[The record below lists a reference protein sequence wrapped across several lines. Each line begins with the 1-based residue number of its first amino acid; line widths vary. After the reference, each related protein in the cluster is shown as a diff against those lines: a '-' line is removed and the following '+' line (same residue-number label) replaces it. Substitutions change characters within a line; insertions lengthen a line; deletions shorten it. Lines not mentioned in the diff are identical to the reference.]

1 MDKQENKEN
10 AVRIQTSIL
19 NGIEKKFLVW
29 MAGKLPQ
36 WVTSDMLTWFGVFGS
51 FVVFLGYVL
60 SNALDNVQWIWLSS
74 LGLVMNWYG
83 DSLDG
88 SIARVRKTQRPLYG
102 FYLDHNIDC
111 VTEFFMF
118 VGFGLSGLCN
128 LWIAMLCYIVYLM
141 LEVYVSI
148 NAHLKNEFKLTYGKM
163 GPTEMRVII
172 IIINT
177 FLIYCEPMHEEL
189 GHTWQLGK
197 LMLAEHVF
205 ITDYIGIGIFLIL
218 ITMYLGSFFKDLK
231 YFAKIDPLHKPA
243 KNDK

>member
-1 MDKQENKEN
+1 MSKEEN

-19 NGIEKKFLVW
+19 NGVEKKVLVW
-29 MAGKLPQ
+29 IAARLPK

-51 FVVFLGYVL
+51 FIVFLGYL
-60 SNALDNVQWIWLSS
+60 LNNLLNAPAWIWLSS
-74 LGLVMNWYG
+74 LGLVFNWFG

-118 VGFGLSGLCN
+118 IGIGLSGMCN
-128 LWIAMLCYIVYLM
+128 LWITMLCFIPYLM

-163 GPTEMRVII
+163 GPTELRLII
-172 IIINT
+172 IICNT
-177 FLIYCEPMHEEL
+177 FLIYSEAMHHEL
-189 GHTWQLGK
+189 GHMWRIGRIV
-197 LMLAEHVF
+197 LAEHVY
-205 ITDYIGIGIFLIL
+205 ILDYIGLAIFVIL
-218 ITMYLGSFFKDLK
+218 MIFYLCSFFKDLH
-231 YFAKIDPLHKPA
+231 YFAKLDPLKKPN
-243 KNDK
+243 KN

>member
-1 MDKQENKEN
+1 MSKEEN

-19 NGIEKKFLVW
+19 NGVEKKVLVW
-29 MAGKLPQ
+29 IAARLPK

-51 FVVFLGYVL
+51 FIVFLGYL
-60 SNALDNVQWIWLSS
+60 LNNLLNAPAWIWLSS
-74 LGLVMNWYG
+74 LGLVFNWFG

-118 VGFGLSGLCN
+118 IGIGLSGMCN
-128 LWIAMLCYIVYLM
+128 LWITILCFIPYLM

-163 GPTEMRVII
+163 GPTELRLII
-172 IIINT
+172 IICNT
-177 FLIYCEPMHEEL
+177 FLIYSEAMHHEL
-189 GHTWQLGK
+189 GHMWRIGRIV
-197 LMLAEHVF
+197 LAEHVY
-205 ITDYIGIGIFLIL
+205 ILDYIGLAIFVIL
-218 ITMYLGSFFKDLK
+218 MIFYLGSFFKDLH
-231 YFAKIDPLHKPA
+231 YFAKLDPLKKPN
-243 KNDK
+243 KN

>member
-1 MDKQENKEN
+1 MSKEEN

-19 NGIEKKFLVW
+19 NGVEKKVLVW
-29 MAGKLPQ
+29 IAARLPK

-51 FVVFLGYVL
+51 FIVFLGYL
-60 SNALDNVQWIWLSS
+60 LNNLLNAPAWIWLSS
-74 LGLVMNWYG
+74 LGLVFNWFG

-118 VGFGLSGLCN
+118 IGIGLSGMCN
-128 LWIAMLCYIVYLM
+128 LWITMLCFIPYLM

-163 GPTEMRVII
+163 GPTELRLII
-172 IIINT
+172 IICNT
-177 FLIYCEPMHEEL
+177 FLIYSEAMHHEL
-189 GHTWQLGK
+189 GHMWHIGRIV
-197 LMLAEHVF
+197 LAEHVY
-205 ITDYIGIGIFLIL
+205 ILDYIGLAIFVIL
-218 ITMYLGSFFKDLK
+218 MIFYLGSFFKDLH
-231 YFAKIDPLHKPA
+231 YFAKLDPLKKPN
-243 KNDK
+243 KN

>member
-1 MDKQENKEN
+1 MSKEEN

-19 NGIEKKFLVW
+19 NGVEKKVLVW
-29 MAGKLPQ
+29 IAARLPK

-51 FVVFLGYVL
+51 FIVFLGYVL
-60 SNALDNVQWIWLSS
+60 NNLLNAPAWIWLSS
-74 LGLVMNWYG
+74 LGLVFNWFG

-118 VGFGLSGLCN
+118 IGIGLSGMCN
-128 LWIAMLCYIVYLM
+128 LWITMLCFIPYLM

-163 GPTEMRVII
+163 GPTELRLII
-172 IIINT
+172 IICNT
-177 FLIYCEPMHEEL
+177 FLIYSEEMHHEL
-189 GHTWQLGK
+189 GHMWRIGRIV
-197 LMLAEHVF
+197 LAEHVY
-205 ITDYIGIGIFLIL
+205 ILDYIGLAIFVIL
-218 ITMYLGSFFKDLK
+218 MIFYLGSFFKDLH
-231 YFAKIDPLHKPA
+231 YFAKLDPLKKPN
-243 KNDK
+243 KN

>member
-1 MDKQENKEN
+1 MSKEEN

-19 NGIEKKFLVW
+19 NGVEKKVLVW
-29 MAGKLPQ
+29 IAARLPK

-51 FVVFLGYVL
+51 FIVFLGYL
-60 SNALDNVQWIWLSS
+60 LNNLLNAPAWIWLSS
-74 LGLVMNWYG
+74 LGLVFNWFG

-118 VGFGLSGLCN
+118 IGIGLSGMCN
-128 LWIAMLCYIVYLM
+128 LWITMLCFIPYLM

-163 GPTEMRVII
+163 GPTELRLII
-172 IIINT
+172 IICNT
-177 FLIYCEPMHEEL
+177 FLIYSEVMHHEL
-189 GHTWQLGK
+189 GHMWHIGRIV
-197 LMLAEHVF
+197 LAEHVY
-205 ITDYIGIGIFLIL
+205 ILDYIGLAIFVIL
-218 ITMYLGSFFKDLK
+218 MIFYLGSFFKDLH
-231 YFAKIDPLHKPA
+231 YFAKLDPLKKPN
-243 KNDK
+243 KN

>member
-1 MDKQENKEN
+1 MPKEEN

-19 NGIEKKFLVW
+19 NGVEKKVLVW
-29 MAGKLPQ
+29 IAARLPK

-51 FVVFLGYVL
+51 FIVFLGYVL
-60 SNALDNVQWIWLSS
+60 NNLLNAPAWIWLSS
-74 LGLVMNWYG
+74 LGLVFNWFG

-118 VGFGLSGLCN
+118 IGIGLSGMCN
-128 LWIAMLCYIVYLM
+128 LWITMLCFIPYLM

-163 GPTEMRVII
+163 GPTELRLII
-172 IIINT
+172 IICNT
-177 FLIYCEPMHEEL
+177 FLIYSEAMHHEL
-189 GHTWQLGK
+189 GHMWRIGRIV
-197 LMLAEHVF
+197 LAEHVY
-205 ITDYIGIGIFLIL
+205 ILDYIGLAIFVIL
-218 ITMYLGSFFKDLK
+218 MIFYLGSFFKDLH
-231 YFAKIDPLHKPA
+231 YFAKLDPLKKPN
-243 KNDK
+243 KN

>member
-1 MDKQENKEN
+1 MSKEEN

-19 NGIEKKFLVW
+19 NGVEKKVLVW
-29 MAGKLPQ
+29 IAARLPK

-51 FVVFLGYVL
+51 FLVFLGYVL
-60 SNALDNVQWIWLSS
+60 NNLLNAPAWIWLSS
-74 LGLVMNWYG
+74 LGLVFNWFG

-118 VGFGLSGLCN
+118 IGIGLSGMCN
-128 LWIAMLCYIVYLM
+128 LWITMLCFIPYLM

-163 GPTEMRVII
+163 GPTELRLII
-172 IIINT
+172 IICNT
-177 FLIYCEPMHEEL
+177 FLIYSEAMHHEL
-189 GHTWQLGK
+189 GHMWRIGRIV
-197 LMLAEHVF
+197 LAEHVY
-205 ITDYIGIGIFLIL
+205 ILDYIGLAIFVIL
-218 ITMYLGSFFKDLK
+218 MIFYLGSFFKDLH
-231 YFAKIDPLHKPA
+231 YFAKLDPLKKPN
-243 KNDK
+243 KN

>member
-1 MDKQENKEN
+1 MSKEEN

-19 NGIEKKFLVW
+19 NGVAKKVLVW
-29 MAGKLPQ
+29 IAARLPK

-51 FVVFLGYVL
+51 FIVFLGYL
-60 SNALDNVQWIWLSS
+60 LNNLLNAPAWIWLSS
-74 LGLVMNWYG
+74 LGLVFNWFG

-118 VGFGLSGLCN
+118 IGIGLSGMCN
-128 LWIAMLCYIVYLM
+128 LWITMLCFIPYLM

-163 GPTEMRVII
+163 GPTELRLII
-172 IIINT
+172 IICNT
-177 FLIYCEPMHEEL
+177 FLIYSEAMHDEL
-189 GHTWQLGK
+189 GHMWRIGRIV
-197 LMLAEHVF
+197 LAEHVY
-205 ITDYIGIGIFLIL
+205 ILDYIGLAIFVIL
-218 ITMYLGSFFKDLK
+218 MIFYLGSFFKDLH
-231 YFAKIDPLHKPA
+231 YFAKLDPLKKPN
-243 KNDK
+243 KN

>member
-1 MDKQENKEN
+1 MSKEEN

-19 NGIEKKFLVW
+19 NGVEKKVLVW
-29 MAGKLPQ
+29 IAARLPK

-51 FVVFLGYVL
+51 FIVFLGYVL
-60 SNALDNVQWIWLSS
+60 NNLLNAPAWIWLSS
-74 LGLVMNWYG
+74 LGLVFNWFG

-118 VGFGLSGLCN
+118 IGIGLSGMCN
-128 LWIAMLCYIVYLM
+128 LWITMICFIPYLM

-163 GPTEMRVII
+163 GPTELRLII
-172 IIINT
+172 IICNT
-177 FLIYCEPMHEEL
+177 FLIYSEAMHHEL
-189 GHTWQLGK
+189 GHMWRIGRIV
-197 LMLAEHVF
+197 LAEHVY
-205 ITDYIGIGIFLIL
+205 ILDYIGLAIFVIL
-218 ITMYLGSFFKDLK
+218 MIFYLGSFFKDLH
-231 YFAKIDPLHKPA
+231 YFAKLDPLKKPN
-243 KNDK
+243 KN

>member
-1 MDKQENKEN
+1 MSKEEN

-19 NGIEKKFLVW
+19 NGVEKKVLVW
-29 MAGKLPQ
+29 IAARLPK

-51 FVVFLGYVL
+51 FIVFLGYL
-60 SNALDNVQWIWLSS
+60 LNNLLNAPAWIWLSS
-74 LGLVMNWYG
+74 LGLVFNWFG

-118 VGFGLSGLCN
+118 IGIGLSGMCN
-128 LWIAMLCYIVYLM
+128 LWITMLCFIPYLM

-163 GPTEMRVII
+163 GPTELRLII
-172 IIINT
+172 IICNT
-177 FLIYCEPMHEEL
+177 FLIYSEAMHHEL
-189 GHTWQLGK
+189 GHMWRIGRIV
-197 LMLAEHVF
+197 LAEHVY
-205 ITDYIGIGIFLIL
+205 ILDYIGLAIFVIL
-218 ITMYLGSFFKDLK
+218 MIFYLGSFFKDLH
-231 YFAKIDPLHKPA
+231 YFAKLDPLKKPN
-243 KNDK
+243 KN

>member
-1 MDKQENKEN
+1 MSKEEN

-19 NGIEKKFLVW
+19 NGVEKKVLVW
-29 MAGKLPQ
+29 IAARLPK

-51 FVVFLGYVL
+51 FIVFLGYVL
-60 SNALDNVQWIWLSS
+60 NNLLNAPAWIWLSS
-74 LGLVMNWYG
+74 LGLVFNWFG

-118 VGFGLSGLCN
+118 IGIGLSGMCN
-128 LWIAMLCYIVYLM
+128 LWITMLCFIPYLM

-163 GPTEMRVII
+163 GPTELRLII
-172 IIINT
+172 IICNT
-177 FLIYCEPMHEEL
+177 FLIYSEVMHHEL
-189 GHTWQLGK
+189 GHMWHIGRIV
-197 LMLAEHVF
+197 LAEHVY
-205 ITDYIGIGIFLIL
+205 ILDYIGLAIFVIL
-218 ITMYLGSFFKDLK
+218 MIFYLGSFFKDLH
-231 YFAKIDPLHKPA
+231 YFAKLDPLKKPN
-243 KNDK
+243 KN

>member
-1 MDKQENKEN
+1 MSKEEN

-19 NGIEKKFLVW
+19 NGVEKKVLVW
-29 MAGKLPQ
+29 IAARLPK

-51 FVVFLGYVL
+51 FIVFLGYL
-60 SNALDNVQWIWLSS
+60 LNNLLNAPAWIWLSS
-74 LGLVMNWYG
+74 LGLVFNWFG

-118 VGFGLSGLCN
+118 IGIGLSGMCN
-128 LWIAMLCYIVYLM
+128 LWITMLCFIPYLM

-163 GPTEMRVII
+163 GPTELRLII
-172 IIINT
+172 IICNT
-177 FLIYCEPMHEEL
+177 FLIYSEAMHHEL
-189 GHTWQLGK
+189 GHMWRIGRIV
-197 LMLAEHVF
+197 LAEHVY
-205 ITDYIGIGIFLIL
+205 ILDYIRLAIFVIL
-218 ITMYLGSFFKDLK
+218 MIFYLGSFFKDLH
-231 YFAKIDPLHKPA
+231 YFAKLDPLKKPN
-243 KNDK
+243 KN